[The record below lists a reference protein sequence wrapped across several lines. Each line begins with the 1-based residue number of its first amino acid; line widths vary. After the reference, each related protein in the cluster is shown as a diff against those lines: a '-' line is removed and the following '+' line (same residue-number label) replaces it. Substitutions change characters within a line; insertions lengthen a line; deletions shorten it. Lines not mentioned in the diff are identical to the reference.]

1 MTAARQPRVSVPP
14 APGDGIVIR
23 RAETD
28 DLDAL
33 VALEERSFDA
43 DRMRRR
49 QYRRHLES
57 DSAQVL
63 VASRQRLLGSV
74 VVFFRKGSSRARL
87 YSLAIDATARGQG
100 IGARLL
106 EAAVAAASRQRC
118 TAMRLEV
125 RIDNAAA
132 IALYERHGFRRI
144 GRYDRYYQDGA
155 DAWRYERRLDPDAP
169 PSGG

>member
-1 MTAARQPRVSVPP
+1 MPAVRQARVSVSP

-43 DRMRRR
+43 DRMSRR

-57 DSAQVL
+57 DSARVL
-63 VASRQRLLGSV
+63 VASRQQLLGSV
-74 VVFFRKGSSRARL
+74 VVFFRKDSAQARL
-87 YSLAIDATARGQG
+87 YSLAIDAAARGQG

-106 EAAVAAASRQRC
+106 EAALAAAGRQRC

-125 RIDNAAA
+125 RTDNAAA

-144 GRYDRYYQDGA
+144 GRYERYYQDGA
-155 DAWRYERRLDPDAP
+155 DAWRYERSLDPGTPA
-169 PSGG
+169 GGG